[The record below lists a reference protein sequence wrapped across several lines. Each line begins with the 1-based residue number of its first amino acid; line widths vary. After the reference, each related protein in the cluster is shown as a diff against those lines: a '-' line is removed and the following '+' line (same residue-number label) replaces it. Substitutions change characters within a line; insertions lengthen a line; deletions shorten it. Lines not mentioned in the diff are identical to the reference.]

1 MAKRLDIKF
10 EKLYELTNRLDF
22 FNTMNKPQRI
32 EVLKYLGSELYVYD
46 NQEAIIHEGDDD
58 NALYVILS
66 GHVGVKK
73 GEDEF
78 SAIGALESGDI
89 FGEVSFI
96 TGDKRMSS
104 VYAHAETIVL
114 KLSQK
119 KFNILETELQ
129 MLIKDKVIFKLIARL
144 DKMNRRVV
152 KLRNM

>member
-1 MAKRLDIKF
+1 MAKRLEIKF
-10 EKLYELTNRLDF
+10 EKLYELTDRLNF
-22 FNTMNKPQRI
+22 FNTMSKPQRI
-32 EVLKYLGSELYVYD
+32 EVLKHLGSDLYVYA

-58 NALYVILS
+58 HALFVILS

-78 SAIGALESGDI
+78 SAIGALDSGDI

-96 TGDKRMSS
+96 TGSKRMSS
-104 VYAHAETIVL
+104 VYAQAETIVL
-114 KLSQK
+114 KLSK
-119 KFNILETELQ
+119 NKFNILDLSLQ

-144 DKMNRRVV
+144 DKMNRRVL